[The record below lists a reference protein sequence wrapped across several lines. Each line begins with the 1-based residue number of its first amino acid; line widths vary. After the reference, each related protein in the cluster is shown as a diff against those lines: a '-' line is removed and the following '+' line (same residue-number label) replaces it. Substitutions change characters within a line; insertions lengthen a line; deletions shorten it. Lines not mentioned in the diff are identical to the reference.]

1 MGASMSKVVAFA
13 NAKGGVG
20 KTTAALSMAEASAH
34 LGKSTL
40 LIDLDLQ
47 INASITLAGDCI
59 DDMLPWRRNQTIE
72 DYLEERWQNRIP
84 NPLNYIDR
92 SQRVHLLSGSPSI
105 TFFERRVL
113 IWRDT
118 VFEARNCVNFW
129 MLDVLRAAKQH
140 YDLVI
145 CDTPPGLSLL
155 AESAI
160 KSADLIVVPQ
170 IPDRLSTQGLQRYA
184 KYFQEDLEM
193 SDVARRTAVF
203 INMFDGRT
211 DVAERYADAIRREA
225 MQPSFPYRVFQNQYR
240 AKVAFKES
248 MDRSRNKRFEEIWA
262 GVDADVLAATRE
274 LWSLLGWIRDEGASN
289 ENLASSAGSGPSG
302 SRERKGTGRT

>member
-1 MGASMSKVVAFA
+1 MSKIVAFA

-20 KTTAALSMAEASAH
+20 KTTLALSMAESSAY
-34 LGKSTL
+34 LGKTTL

-59 DDMLPWRRNQTIE
+59 DDMLPWRRGQTIE
-72 DYLEERWQNRIP
+72 DYLEERWHGRVP
-84 NPLNYIDR
+84 TPLNYIDR

-113 IWRDT
+113 VWRDT

-129 MLDVLRAAKQH
+129 MLDVLRTARQH
-140 YDLVI
+140 YDLIV

-184 KYFQEDLEM
+184 KYFQEDLEL
-193 SDVARRTAVF
+193 SDVAHRTVVF
-203 INMFDGRT
+203 INMFDVRT
-211 DVAERYADAIRREA
+211 DVAETYAEAIRRESKL
-225 MQPSFPYRVFQNQYR
+225 PIFPYRVFENQYK
-240 AKVAFKES
+240 AKVAFKEA
-248 MDRSRNKRFEEIWA
+248 MDISRTKRFEE
-262 GVDADVLAATRE
+262 V
-274 LWSLLGWIRDEGASN
+274 
-289 ENLASSAGSGPSG
+289 
-302 SRERKGTGRT
+302 

>member
-1 MGASMSKVVAFA
+1 MSKVVAFA

-20 KTTAALSMAEASAH
+20 KTTLALSIAEASAY
-34 LGKSTL
+34 LGKNTL

-47 INASITLAGDCI
+47 INASMTLAGDCI
-59 DDMLPWRRNQTIE
+59 DDMLPWRRGQTIE
-72 DYLEERWQNRIP
+72 DYLEERWQGRMP
-84 NPLNYIDR
+84 SPLNFIDR
-92 SQRVHLLSGSPSI
+92 SHRVHLLSGSPNI

-118 VFEARNCVNFW
+118 VFEARNCINFW
-129 MLDVLRAAKQH
+129 MLDVLRAARQH
-140 YDLVI
+140 YDLIV

-184 KYFQEDLEM
+184 KYFQEDLEL
-193 SDVARRTAVF
+193 SDVAHRTAVF

-211 DVAERYADAIRREA
+211 DVAETYAEAIRRESKL
-225 MQPSFPYRVFQNQYR
+225 PIFPYRVFYNQYK
-240 AKVAFKES
+240 AKVAFKEA
-248 MDRSRNKRFEEIWA
+248 MDTSRKKRFDEIWS
-262 GVDADVLAATRE
+262 GVDSDVLAATRE
-274 LWSLLGWIRDEGASN
+274 LWSLLGWVEGEGAAN
-289 ENLASSAGSGPSG
+289 EVDSDSTGSSTSGG
-302 SRERKGTGRT
+302 RERKITSGT

>member
-1 MGASMSKVVAFA
+1 MSKVVAFA

-20 KTTAALSMAEASAH
+20 KTTLALSMAEASAY

-47 INASITLAGDCI
+47 INASMTLAGDCV
-59 DDMLPWRRNQTIE
+59 DEMLPWRRGQTIE
-72 DYLEERWQNRIP
+72 DYLEERWQGRIP
-84 NPLNYIDR
+84 SPLNYIDR
-92 SQRVHLLSGSPSI
+92 SHRVHLLSGSPSI

-118 VFEARNCVNFW
+118 IFEARNCVNFW
-129 MLDVLRAAKQH
+129 MLDVLRAARDH
-140 YDLVI
+140 YDLII

-184 KYFQEDLEM
+184 KYFREDLEL
-193 SDVARRTAVF
+193 SDVAHRTVVF
-203 INMFDGRT
+203 VNMFDGRT
-211 DVAERYADAIRREA
+211 DVAEAYASAIRRESK
-225 MQPSFPYRVFQNQYR
+225 QPIFPYRVFENQYR
-240 AKVAFKES
+240 AKVAFKEA
-248 MDRSRNKRFEEIWA
+248 MDTSRKKRFEEVWS
-262 GVDADVLAATRE
+262 GVDTDVLAATRE
-274 LWSLLGWIRDEGASN
+274 LWLLLGWVEGEETSHEAST
-289 ENLASSAGSGPSG
+289 SRTG
-302 SRERKGTGRT
+302 SRAAIGR